1 MYILIAIVVLA
12 AMVFLTFIAAMSRYK
27 RCPSDKILVIYGKVG
42 RGRAAKCIHGGAAF
56 VWPLIQDFRFLD
68 LTPMTIDI
76 NLKSALSRQNIRVNV
91 PSRFTIGVSTTTEV
105 MALAAERLLSM
116 DRQSIEENAK
126 DIIFGQLRATIAT
139 MDIEE
144 INADRENFEKKVMD
158 NVETELQ
165 KIGLKLINVN
175 ITDIT
180 DESNYIAALGKKAA
194 AEATNQARIEVAQQD
209 RDGATGEAEA
219 RREQRIN
226 VADANAKAVEGENK
240 SKIDVAKSD
249 AERREAEAE
258 ATRRGEAAEKS
269 KTAEALAQAYQ
280 AERAAEL
287 KRAEREQATREAD
300 VIIPAEIAKKEK
312 VIRAE
317 ADKDKAVLESRAR
330 SESMVV
336 EANGTGE
343 ATVVQAKANS
353 EATVV
358 EGRAKGQAIQAEM
371 EGRAKGIRS
380 ILQEQAMGL
389 SDLVN
394 AAQGDPAIAIQFII
408 ANNLEKLMAIQVE
421 AIKGIAIDKVMVW
434 DQGGNGNGKTATANF
449 ISGMASSLPPM
460 QELMKMGG
468 LDLPEWMGKAMDVEE
483 VTGPRK
489 PALETDKEDDPE
501 PAES

>member
-1 MYILIAIVVLA
+1 MYMLISIAILAVLVFMTFMA
-12 AMVFLTFIAAMSRYK
+12 AMARYK
-27 RCPSDKILVIYGKVG
+27 RCPSDRVLVIFGKVG
-42 RGRAAKCIHGGAAF
+42 KGRAAKCIHGGAAF

-91 PSRFTIGVSTTTEV
+91 PSRFTIGVSTTNDV

-116 DRQSIEENAK
+116 NRESIEENAK

-219 RREQRIN
+219 RRAQRVN
-226 VADANAKAVEGENK
+226 VAEADSKAVEGENRA
-240 SKIDVAKSD
+240 KIAVANSD

-269 KTAEALAQAYQ
+269 KAAEALAQAYQ
-280 AERAAEL
+280 AEREAEL
-287 KRAEREQATREAD
+287 KRAEREMATKEAD
-300 VIIPAEIAKKEK
+300 IIIPAEIAKKEK
-312 VIRAE
+312 IIRAE
-317 ADKDKAVLESRAR
+317 ADKDKVVLESRAR
-330 SESMVV
+330 GESMVV
-336 EANGTGE
+336 EANGRGE
-343 ATVVQAKANS
+343 ATVVQAKADS

-389 SDLVN
+389 ADLVK
-394 AAQGDPAIAIQFII
+394 AAQGDPAVAIQFII
-408 ANNLEKLMAIQVE
+408 ANNLEKLMSIQVD

-449 ISGMASSLPPM
+449 ISGIASSLPPM
-460 QELMKMGG
+460 QELMKMSG
-468 LDLPEWMGKAMDVEE
+468 LDLPEWMAKAAPADEAVEPLE
-483 VTGPRK
+483 
-489 PALETDKEDDPE
+489 PALEVEAEAAPE
-501 PAES
+501 MKPS